1 MLHLVEFDYLWSIVY
16 FLTKQL
22 DQKCH
27 FEVKIRPNLVK
38 FVNFSV
44 YKFDFKFRVRDKFE
58 LDFEIRIRC
67 LSSNFV
73 PMRISF
79 EIRPS
84 LDQRSTNTES
94 LK

>member
-44 YKFDFKFRVRDKFE
+44 YKFDQN
-58 LDFEIRIRC
+58 IR
-67 LSSNFV
+67 LQV
-73 PMRISF
+73 
-79 EIRPS
+79 
-84 LDQRSTNTES
+84 
-94 LK
+94 